1 MDFSFKKKVAKSLHG
16 QQYPNALVTSPITV
30 LVHPHATG
38 VAVCP
43 ALLQVMLVLGHN
55 KAGYMASQVPSG
67 WVGAVI
73 IFLTNI
79 WAGVVRNSGKKVRWS
94 ALPDAPRSDGGR
106 GSGPEGTNDL
116 CFGI

>member
-1 MDFSFKKKVAKSLHG
+1 M
-16 QQYPNALVTSPITV
+16 TSPITV
-30 LVHPHATG
+30 LAHPHATG

-73 IFLTNI
+73 IFLTSI
-79 WAGVVRNSGKKVRWS
+79 WAGAVRNSGKKVRWS
-94 ALPDAPRSDGGR
+94 ALPNAPRSDCER

-116 CFGI
+116 RRAVI